1 MEPAA
6 KIRLITGNANTKLA
20 KDIASALGIDLT
32 KATVGKFSDGETNI
46 GILDNVRGDD
56 VYVIQP
62 TCNPVNDNLMELL
75 LLQQTLLL
83 SSAKRVTCV
92 VPYFGYARQDRK
104 TKPRVPISASLVAT
118 LVEAAKC
125 DRVVTLDLHSGQIQG
140 FFKGIPVD
148 NLYAEDL
155 VVSYL
160 NSKGFQKDKVAI
172 VSPDAGG
179 VVRARRIA
187 DKYGAPNVVSII
199 KRRTQANVVDSAQI
213 VGDVQGLVCVIVD
226 DMIDTA
232 GTLAA
237 ASKLLKEKGATSIF
251 ACASHGVLSGKAMDN
266 INRSVLEEV
275 VVTDSI
281 PQDANLS
288 ACPKLRVISIAPLLA
303 EAITRIHTNKS
314 LSDLFGGQ

>member
-1 MEPAA
+1 MDQVSN
-6 KIRLITGNANTKLA
+6 IRLITGNANQKLA
-20 KDIASALGIDLT
+20 EDIAAALGIKLT
-32 KATVGKFSDGETNI
+32 QATVGKFSDGEANI
-46 GILDNVRGDD
+46 SISDNVRGAD
-56 VYVIQP
+56 VYIIQP
-62 TCNPVNDNLMELL
+62 TCHPVNDNLMELL

-118 LVEAAKC
+118 LIEAAHC

-140 FFKGIPVD
+140 FFKNTPVD
-148 NLYAEDL
+148 NLYAEEL

-160 NSKGFQKDKVAI
+160 KSKDFQKDRVAI

-179 VVRARRIA
+179 VVRARRVA

-213 VGDVQGLVCVIVD
+213 VGDIQGLVCVIVD

-237 ASKLLKEKGATSIF
+237 ASKLLKEKGAASVY
-251 ACASHGVLSGKAMDN
+251 ACASHGVLSGKALEN
-266 INRSVLEEV
+266 INHSLLEEV

-281 PQDANLS
+281 PQDLNQA
-288 ACPKLRVISIAPLLA
+288 ACPKLKVISVAPLLA
-303 EAITRIHTNKS
+303 EVISRIHSDKS
-314 LSDLFGGQ
+314 LSSLFEP